1 MLLLDSFG
9 FLLIYLSLLQAYN
22 LLQLLY
28 FSLEKVTEE
37 GEGGGTNL
45 TSDQTY
51 PSVIH
56 PPELDPALMT
66 VYRYYIY
73 IYIYI
78 PLSIST
84 NIILQRRHHLH
95 QCRCDS
101 LQSYCPGGAVS
112 GANAFLCAKWMLLID
127 KYNFRTV
134 QSFWYPGC
142 FRSLSPSYL
151 KLRFSFISWLKERL
165 VSIVVSATFYT
176 LDKTFRLTKW
186 NRYLVISVSLQKSW
200 NWLCKLR
207 LLWSLDG
214 LVSLLGKYPSFWIFN
229 PR

>member
-9 FLLIYLSLLQAYN
+9 FLLIHLSLLQAYN

-78 PLSIST
+78 PLSRST
-84 NIILQRRHHLH
+84 NII
-95 QCRCDS
+95 S
-101 LQSYCPGGAVS
+101 A
-112 GANAFLCAKWMLLID
+112 ANRLIGEV
-127 KYNFRTV
+127 V
-134 QSFWYPGC
+134 QSRRRP
-142 FRSLSPSYL
+142 
-151 KLRFSFISWLKERL
+151 
-165 VSIVVSATFYT
+165 
-176 LDKTFRLTKW
+176 
-186 NRYLVISVSLQKSW
+186 
-200 NWLCKLR
+200 
-207 LLWSLDG
+207 
-214 LVSLLGKYPSFWIFN
+214 
-229 PR
+229 

>member
-1 MLLLDSFG
+1 MCLLQIAVNVFKIIIYICRFTPPVLLLDGQFRAASMFYI
-9 FLLIYLSLLQAYN
+9 LLIHVSLMQAYN

-95 QCRCDS
+95 
-101 LQSYCPGGAVS
+101 
-112 GANAFLCAKWMLLID
+112 
-127 KYNFRTV
+127 
-134 QSFWYPGC
+134 
-142 FRSLSPSYL
+142 
-151 KLRFSFISWLKERL
+151 
-165 VSIVVSATFYT
+165 
-176 LDKTFRLTKW
+176 
-186 NRYLVISVSLQKSW
+186 
-200 NWLCKLR
+200 
-207 LLWSLDG
+207 
-214 LVSLLGKYPSFWIFN
+214 
-229 PR
+229 

>member
-1 MLLLDSFG
+1 MFYI
-9 FLLIYLSLLQAYN
+9 LLIHLSLMQAYN

-101 LQSYCPGGAVS
+101 LESYCPGGAVS
-112 GANAFLCAKWMLLID
+112 GANAFCVR
-127 KYNFRTV
+127 N
-134 QSFWYPGC
+134 GC
-142 FRSLSPSYL
+142 
-151 KLRFSFISWLKERL
+151 
-165 VSIVVSATFYT
+165 
-176 LDKTFRLTKW
+176 
-186 NRYLVISVSLQKSW
+186 
-200 NWLCKLR
+200 C
-207 LLWSLDG
+207 
-214 LVSLLGKYPSFWIFN
+214 
-229 PR
+229 

>member
-1 MLLLDSFG
+1 MYI
-9 FLLIYLSLLQAYN
+9 LLIHLSLMQAYN

-78 PLSIST
+78 PLSIY
-84 NIILQRRHHLH
+84 LQISSYR
-95 QCRCDS
+95 DVTISINAAVIVSS
-101 LQSYCPGGAVS
+101 LIALAALCQVRMLFVCGMDAV
-112 GANAFLCAKWMLLID
+112 
-127 KYNFRTV
+127 
-134 QSFWYPGC
+134 
-142 FRSLSPSYL
+142 
-151 KLRFSFISWLKERL
+151 
-165 VSIVVSATFYT
+165 
-176 LDKTFRLTKW
+176 
-186 NRYLVISVSLQKSW
+186 NR
-200 NWLCKLR
+200 
-207 LLWSLDG
+207 
-214 LVSLLGKYPSFWIFN
+214 
-229 PR
+229 